1 MNPVVHFEMPSTDS
15 ERVKKFYSTVFG
27 WQMQQMGPEMGNY
40 ILANTT
46 PIDEKTQRPKEPG
59 AINGGFYPKSEDSKS
74 THLVISVNNIEEYM
88 KMVTNAGG
96 KLLGKPMDIPGV
108 GKFIMFKDTEGNR
121 VGILQP
127 TSN

>member
-96 KLLGKPMDIPGV
+96 KLLGKPMDIPGI
-108 GKFIMFKDTEGNR
+108 GKFIMFEDTEGNR